1 MYVSYLSQIKII
13 SLILTLT
20 FFMLLKNYFDYNYP
34 KKTDTLLEKIFNF
47 ISWSIVFIILFYL
60 THIAVFLTSDAI
72 NYKRESNI
80 RMEKLRKDANIMRN
94 EFIEK
99 ARIREQIAMME
110 RAKARDIRAVAE
122 RNELMRIFRQQNYI
136 PVN

>member
-34 KKTDTLLEKIFNF
+34 KKNDTLLEKIFNF

-60 THIAVFLTSDAI
+60 TYIAVFLTFDAI

-110 RAKARDIRAVAE
+110 RAKARDIRAAAE
-122 RNELMRIFRQQNYI
+122 RNELMRIFRQQNYT
-136 PVN
+136 PVD

>member
-1 MYVSYLSQIKII
+1 
-13 SLILTLT
+13 
-20 FFMLLKNYFDYNYP
+20 MLLKNYFDYNYP

-60 THIAVFLTSDAI
+60 THIAVFLTFDAI

-110 RAKARDIRAVAE
+110 RAKARDIRAAAE
-122 RNELMRIFRQQNYI
+122 RNELMRIFRQQNYT
-136 PVN
+136 PVD

>member
-1 MYVSYLSQIKII
+1 
-13 SLILTLT
+13 
-20 FFMLLKNYFDYNYP
+20 MLLKNYFDYNYP
-34 KKTDTLLEKIFNF
+34 KKNDTLLEKIFNF

-60 THIAVFLTSDAI
+60 TYIAVFLTFDAI

-110 RAKARDIRAVAE
+110 RAKARDIRAAAE
-122 RNELMRIFRQQNYI
+122 RNELMRIFRQQNYT
-136 PVN
+136 PVD

>member
-60 THIAVFLTSDAI
+60 THIAVFLTFDAI

-110 RAKARDIRAVAE
+110 RAKARDIRAAAE